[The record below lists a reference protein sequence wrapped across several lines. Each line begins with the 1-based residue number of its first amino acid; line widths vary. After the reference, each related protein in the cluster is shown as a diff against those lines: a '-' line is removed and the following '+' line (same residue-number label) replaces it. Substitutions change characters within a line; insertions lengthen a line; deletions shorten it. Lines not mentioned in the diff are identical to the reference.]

1 MTTDYK
7 EQDRKKILD
16 YLASRG
22 CEVSVDTLIAE
33 SGADK
38 MRVYP
43 ILFEEAQAGHIQVI
57 ELSKL
62 GAPEKVALKWYGF
75 YFGVF
80 SSFRL
85 SCTLLDS

>member
-7 EQDRKKILD
+7 EQDRKKMLD

-43 ILFEEAQAGHIQVI
+43 ILFEETQAGHIQVI

-80 SSFRL
+80 SLFRL

>member
-1 MTTDYK
+1 MTIDYK

-16 YLASRG
+16 YLTSRG

-43 ILFEEAQAGHIQVI
+43 ILFEETQAGRIQVI

-62 GAPEKVALKWYGF
+62 GAPEKVVLK
-75 YFGVF
+75 
-80 SSFRL
+80 
-85 SCTLLDS
+85 

>member
-43 ILFEEAQAGHIQVI
+43 ILFEETQAGHIQVI
-57 ELSKL
+57 EISKL

-75 YFGVF
+75 QSNSYAI
-80 SSFRL
+80 
-85 SCTLLDS
+85 

>member
-1 MTTDYK
+1 MTTDYID
-7 EQDRKKILD
+7 QDRKKILD

-43 ILFEEAQAGHIQVI
+43 ILFEETQAGHIQVI

-62 GAPEKVALKWYGF
+62 GAPEKVALK
-75 YFGVF
+75 
-80 SSFRL
+80 
-85 SCTLLDS
+85 

>member
-75 YFGVF
+75 
-80 SSFRL
+80 
-85 SCTLLDS
+85 

>member
-1 MTTDYK
+1 MTTDYN

-16 YLASRG
+16 YLASWG

-43 ILFEEAQAGHIQVI
+43 ILFEETQAGHIQVI

-75 YFGVF
+75 QSHSYAI
-80 SSFRL
+80 
-85 SCTLLDS
+85 

>member
-43 ILFEEAQAGHIQVI
+43 ILFEETQAGHIQVI

-62 GAPEKVALKWYGF
+62 GAPEKVALKWY
-75 YFGVF
+75 VF
-80 SSFRL
+80 TLKSSPRL
-85 SCTLLDS
+85 DYPVR

>member
-7 EQDRKKILD
+7 EQGRKKILD

-43 ILFEEAQAGHIQVI
+43 ILLEETQAGHIQVI

-62 GAPEKVALKWYGF
+62 GAPEKVALK
-75 YFGVF
+75 
-80 SSFRL
+80 
-85 SCTLLDS
+85 

>member
-7 EQDRKKILD
+7 EQDRKKVLD
-16 YLASRG
+16 YLASKG

-43 ILFEEAQAGHIQVI
+43 ILFEETQAGHIQVI

-75 YFGVF
+75 YFG
-80 SSFRL
+80 SSPH
-85 SCTLLDS
+85 SDSPVRY

>member
-16 YLASRG
+16 YLASSG

-43 ILFEEAQAGHIQVI
+43 ILFEETQAGHIQVI

-62 GAPEKVALKWYGF
+62 GAPEKVVLK
-75 YFGVF
+75 
-80 SSFRL
+80 
-85 SCTLLDS
+85 

>member
-7 EQDRKKILD
+7 EQDSKKIID

-43 ILFEEAQAGHIQVI
+43 ILFEETQARHIQVI

-62 GAPEKVALKWYGF
+62 GAPEKVALK
-75 YFGVF
+75 
-80 SSFRL
+80 
-85 SCTLLDS
+85 

>member
-43 ILFEEAQAGHIQVI
+43 ILIEETQAGHIQVI
-57 ELSKL
+57 EISKL
-62 GAPEKVALKWYGF
+62 GAPEKVALK
-75 YFGVF
+75 
-80 SSFRL
+80 
-85 SCTLLDS
+85 

>member
-7 EQDRKKILD
+7 EQDRKKIID
-16 YLASRG
+16 YLEQRG

-43 ILFEEAQAGHIQVI
+43 ILFEETQAGHIQVI

-62 GAPEKVALKWYGF
+62 GAPEKVALK
-75 YFGVF
+75 
-80 SSFRL
+80 
-85 SCTLLDS
+85 

>member
-7 EQDRKKILD
+7 EHDRKKILD

-43 ILFEEAQAGHIQVI
+43 ILFEEAQAGHVQVI

-62 GAPEKVALKWYGF
+62 GAPEKVVLK
-75 YFGVF
+75 
-80 SSFRL
+80 
-85 SCTLLDS
+85 